1 MALAAHEGWPIRLV
15 DEAVLT
21 APTFT
26 RELHFLSD
34 VRVLA
39 RQGVGVVHGE
49 FLLNI
54 GLHAG
59 S

>member
-1 MALAAHEGWPIRLV
+1 MALSLAAHERWPIRLV

-34 VRVLA
+34 VRILARVSRSGSWRVLA
-39 RQGVGVVHGE
+39 
-49 FLLNI
+49 
-54 GLHAG
+54 
-59 S
+59 